1 MIKLGK
7 LKKLKKL
14 KLGKYRIRYDHKVGS
29 KYSDYANNKK
39 DAVDKIRK
47 TLERYP
53 YIKASLEVYN
63 KEGIG
68 YKSHSSYKW
77 RYNRKTKRHRLVQV

>member
-1 MIKLGK
+1 MA
-7 LKKLKKL
+7 KKKKVR
-14 KLGKYRIRYDHKVGS
+14 LGKYRIRYDHKVGA

-39 DAVDKIRK
+39 DAEKKIRD

-53 YIKASLEVYN
+53 YVKASLEVHK
-63 KEGIG
+63 KEGSG

-77 RYNRKTKRHRLVQV
+77 RYNRKTKRHRLVKL